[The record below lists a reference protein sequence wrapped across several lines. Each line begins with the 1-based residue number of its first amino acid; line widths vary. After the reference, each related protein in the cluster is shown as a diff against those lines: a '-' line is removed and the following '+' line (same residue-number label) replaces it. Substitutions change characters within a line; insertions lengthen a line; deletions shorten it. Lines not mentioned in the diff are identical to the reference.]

1 MYLLARQAANMARM
15 QPEMLKNTFKPTTI
29 TCSVSDIQEKFGKV
43 EEGKRMIV
51 HEQLSVMERLA
62 ATIDVYM

>member
-1 MYLLARQAANMARM
+1 MARM
-15 QPEMLKNTFKPTTI
+15 QPERQKNMFKPTAI
-29 TCSVSDIQEKFGKV
+29 TCNVTDIQEKFRKV

-62 ATIDVYM
+62 LLLACTCTLLICLNVA

>member
-1 MYLLARQAANMARM
+1 MARM
-15 QPEMLKNTFKPTTI
+15 QPERQKNMFTPTAI
-29 TCSVSDIQEKFGKV
+29 TCSVKDIQEKFRKV

-62 ATIDVYM
+62 FLLMCTCRHSSCLNVA